1 MRPRISYLA
10 LALQAA
16 TGASNVTLVN
26 QGTLDALISTTLPG
40 GGVSWGV
47 WRTNPDGSLQL
58 LASNL
63 PAYS

>member
-16 TGASNVTLVN
+16 TGASNITLIN
-26 QGTLDALISTTLPG
+26 QGTIDALLGMALPG
-40 GGVSWGV
+40 GGTSWGL
-47 WRTNPDGSLQL
+47 WRTNPDGSIQL

-63 PAYS
+63 HVNE